1 MAIIKKDG
9 SFMSLPKGYRRGN
22 PVPLD
27 ASEIWYSYEE
37 MSNYAKNN
45 PTAYVGQL
53 LGLVD
58 ENNATATLYVILN
71 VSGDLKEIGNTSVS
85 EATGADNVS
94 IILEDKKFTLKNYGK
109 RYYRYTDEGYILQ
122 EVTIDYPW
130 KAGLEPKVTLE
141 NEELVLGWYEPN
153 TMSLEGVTNSIS
165 TLQTQV
171 TNNETQIKNIADD
184 LNLYVKKVEYQE
196 SLAELKSKLSTIE
209 DRTKWFSL

>member
-1 MAIIKKDG
+1 MAVIKKDG

-85 EATGADNVS
+85 ESTGADNVS

-109 RYYRYTDEGYILQ
+109 RYYR
-122 EVTIDYPW
+122 
-130 KAGLEPKVTLE
+130 
-141 NEELVLGWYEPN
+141 
-153 TMSLEGVTNSIS
+153 
-165 TLQTQV
+165 
-171 TNNETQIKNIADD
+171 
-184 LNLYVKKVEYQE
+184 
-196 SLAELKSKLSTIE
+196 
-209 DRTKWFSL
+209 

>member
-1 MAIIKKDG
+1 MAVIKKDG

-45 PTAYVGQL
+45 PTAYVGSL

-85 EATGADNVS
+85 ETTGADNVS

-109 RYYRYTDEGYILQ
+109 RYYRYTDEGYVLQ

-130 KAGLEPKVTLE
+130 KVGLEPKVTLE

-153 TMSLEGVTNSIS
+153 TTTLEGVTNSIS

-196 SLAELKSKLSTIE
+196 SLAELKSKISTIE